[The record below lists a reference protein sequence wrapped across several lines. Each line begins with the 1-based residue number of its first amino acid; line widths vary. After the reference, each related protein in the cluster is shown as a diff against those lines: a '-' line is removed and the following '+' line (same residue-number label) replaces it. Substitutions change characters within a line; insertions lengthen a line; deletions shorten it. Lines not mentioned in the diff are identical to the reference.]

1 MTTLDTDFKSMASA
15 FLDGI
20 LARKPPAATPEERLF
35 LDYLRENEDRLFE
48 QTSESDG
55 KQITNG

>member
-1 MTTLDTDFKSMASA
+1 MSINDSEFKDLARV

-35 LDYLRENEDRLFE
+35 LDYLRKNEDRLFD
-48 QTSESDG
+48 QTPESD
-55 KQITNG
+55 